1 MKLVYHEKVQSDVN
15 AIIRYY
21 YDISDSLGDDFWQEL
36 TSVINII
43 REHPTRFHFEKPPLR
58 RANLETFPYC
68 IGYKVFSDHVKIMV
82 IKHKSRNPMYAKN
95 RF

>member
-1 MKLVYHEKVQSDVN
+1 MKLIYHEKVQSDVN

-21 YDISDSLGDDFWQEL
+21 DAISDSLGDDFWQEL
-36 TSVINII
+36 MSLINNI

-58 RANLETFPYC
+58 RANLETFPHC

-82 IKHKSRNPMYAKN
+82 VKHKSRSPGYAKD
-95 RF
+95 RI